1 MLMIFVFKS
10 FPIRYSFF
18 NYVLLA
24 LLWLI
29 LEIFYGVWKQVD
41 VMTLLT
47 NEAIFVICLLL
58 LGYM

>member
-1 MLMIFVFKS
+1 
-10 FPIRYSFF
+10 
-18 NYVLLA
+18 
-24 LLWLI
+24 LI